1 MGILDSA
8 FVVGSD
14 LEAIEMWR
22 LGSVLVV
29 LLLGAGCATAASPRP
44 VVTPAAE
51 AAPPAVQPVAEPVQP
66 SGPGEITVNVVVD
79 GQPVTGTVRLLTASG
94 GRVGEGPAGRS
105 FEVEPGV
112 YRAYG
117 SVSDRSLLADTTERR
132 AADRVTVA
140 AGQSVSSNIEFTTS
154 RVRLTVVRGNRPV
167 RGWRVELRPAGSD
180 QTVLEVTPSSD
191 YLAVTAGN
199 YSAIVYMGRTRIEVG
214 GLVFPPGSRIQ
225 LPIRIQ

>member
-1 MGILDSA
+1 MR
-8 FVVGSD
+8 
-14 LEAIEMWR
+14 R
-22 LGSVLVV
+22 LGYLFVV
-29 LLLGAGCATAASPRP
+29 LLGVAGCATAPASRP
-44 VVTPAAE
+44 APVQPAEPLPPPVQE
-51 AAPPAVQPVAEPVQP
+51 AAPPAQP
-66 SGPGEITVNVVVD
+66 SGPGEVTVNVIVD
-79 GQPVTGTVRLLTASG
+79 GQPATGTVRLLTASG
-94 GRVGEGPAGRS
+94 GRVGEGAAGRT

-132 AADRVTVA
+132 AADRVTVG

-154 RVRLTVVRGNRPV
+154 RVRLTVVRGNRAV

-191 YLAVTAGN
+191 YIAVTAGN
-199 YSAIVYMGRTRIEVG
+199 YSAVVHMGRTRIEVN